1 MEECDYGRIRME
13 EQMKSDEMEIDL
25 VELFHTL
32 VKKAWVILIC
42 LLVGVIIAGGY
53 TKLFITPQYQAS
65 STIYVLGNAG
75 QSSNVSVS
83 LSLSKQLTVDFTI
96 LSKSRPV
103 MEKVIDK
110 LGLDY
115 SVEQLANMMTVEN
128 PTDSSILKVTVTN
141 PDAQLAADISNAM
154 SDAIAERISE
164 VMLTDKPSTVEE
176 AVKPSYPVSPNVKRN
191 ILLGGILG
199 AGLAAG
205 VFVVLF
211 LMDDTIK
218 TEEDVKKYLHMNTI
232 ATISKEKKKKRAV

>member
-1 MEECDYGRIRME
+1 ME
-13 EQMKSDEMEIDL
+13 EQIKSDEMEIDL

-42 LLVGVIIAGGY
+42 LLVGAVIAGGY

-141 PDAQLAADISNAM
+141 PDAQLAA
-154 SDAIAERISE
+154 RY
-164 VMLTDKPSTVEE
+164 L
-176 AVKPSYPVSPNVKRN
+176 KR
-191 ILLGGILG
+191 
-199 AGLAAG
+199 
-205 VFVVLF
+205 
-211 LMDDTIK
+211 
-218 TEEDVKKYLHMNTI
+218 DVRCHC
-232 ATISKEKKKKRAV
+232 

>member
-1 MEECDYGRIRME
+1 ME

-42 LLVGVIIAGGY
+42 LLVGAIIAGGY

-103 MEKVIDK
+103 IEKVIDK
-110 LGLDY
+110 LGFRLFCR
-115 SVEQLANMMTVEN
+115 TVVRHGSRRKSIGKQYFES
-128 PTDSSILKVTVTN
+128 DSYKSGCTACSRYLK
-141 PDAQLAADISNAM
+141 
-154 SDAIAERISE
+154 R
-164 VMLTDKPSTVEE
+164 
-176 AVKPSYPVSPNVKRN
+176 
-191 ILLGGILG
+191 
-199 AGLAAG
+199 
-205 VFVVLF
+205 
-211 LMDDTIK
+211 
-218 TEEDVKKYLHMNTI
+218 DVRCYC
-232 ATISKEKKKKRAV
+232 